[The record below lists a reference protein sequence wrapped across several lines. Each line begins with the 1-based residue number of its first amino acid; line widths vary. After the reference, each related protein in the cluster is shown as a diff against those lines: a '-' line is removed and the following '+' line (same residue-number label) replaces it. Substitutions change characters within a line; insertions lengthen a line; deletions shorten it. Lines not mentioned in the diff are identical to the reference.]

1 MIFLSAGHN
10 PFGLTP
16 DPGAT
21 ANGYKEADL
30 AVIMRNLVSKQ
41 LTNMG
46 IAHITDRDDE
56 RLGAYLQRI
65 KTGNGSVVLE
75 FHYDAGPAT
84 ATGCTALI
92 EKEADRLDQAFA
104 RELSKIVSETAG
116 IHNRGVKSE
125 AQSHRGSLALMR
137 EEGIICLLELGFITN
152 MQDIKLIDANKER
165 IAYAIAQTLV
175 KYENMI

>member
-16 DPGAT
+16 DPGAM
-21 ANGYKEADL
+21 ANGYKEAEL
-30 AVIMRNLVSKQ
+30 TVIMRNLVSQQ
-41 LTNMG
+41 LKNMG
-46 IAHITDRDDE
+46 VPHITDRDDE
-56 RLGAYLQRI
+56 RLGTYLERI

-92 EKEADRLDQAFA
+92 EKEADRLDRAFA
-104 RELSKIVSETAG
+104 KELSDLVSQTAG
-116 IHNRGVKSE
+116 IRNRGVKSE
-125 AQSHRGSLALMR
+125 TESHRGSLALMR

-152 MQDIKLIDANKER
+152 LQDVKLIDANKER
-165 IAYAIAQTLV
+165 IAYVIAQILV